1 MGLSDFMVLA
11 KKIVVGIVV
20 TVVPLAILFGA
31 LSLTQSSARKRV
43 RATGNQSSGG
53 AHAN

>member
-1 MGLSDFMVLA
+1 MGLSDFVLLA

-31 LSLTQSSARKRV
+31 LSLTQSSAKRV
-43 RATGNQSSGG
+43 RANGDQVIGG
-53 AHAN
+53 AYAN